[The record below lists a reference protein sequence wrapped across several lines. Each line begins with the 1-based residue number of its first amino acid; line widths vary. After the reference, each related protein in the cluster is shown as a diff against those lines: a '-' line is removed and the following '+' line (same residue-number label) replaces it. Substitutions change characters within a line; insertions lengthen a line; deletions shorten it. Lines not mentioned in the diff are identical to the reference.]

1 MTSIPKTDSTEA
13 IAKVEGL
20 VDLSDLARLAY
31 IYGFPTY
38 EVARLRYRAL
48 SLPRKGKP
56 LALNTFL
63 HSKHLTTSETGIVT
77 AVNADMLLSRA
88 WIDLSR
94 GPLVLQVPDAPAR
107 YYSLALMDFFSNNF
121 AVLGRCSTGK
131 AVGNFLLIGPESKA
145 VGSHGRIAIRA
156 PTNAVWAL
164 VRILVRGP
172 DDLAAVHA
180 LQTRF
185 TISRSGLASDSTVRV
200 ADPLALPVLPLSSA
214 DPLVLFDVLNAVLTE
229 NPPPARDKEI
239 LDRLKTIGVGPSL
252 RFIRDNHTPRQ
263 LDALRE
269 GLASARD
276 LITAQVGFRTL
287 APEQSGARRWPSDG
301 LLARVRSPL
310 TASRASPGWDRG
322 HGWGGPLGRVGDFG
336 TDYLTRAQCALAGL
350 GLLPP
355 EEAMYFS
362 TARDA
367 RGSML
372 DGSMQYFLRF
382 PPGGLPPVDAFW
394 SLTVYR
400 TDENNQ
406 RWLVPNAIGRYSIGN
421 QTLGLRY
428 GRDGSLKISIR
439 RHRPTPD
446 ETGNWLPVPEG
457 PFLLTLRAYLP
468 RSNLRDGTY
477 AIPDVQ
483 IDCVPNNTAHCSVD

>member
-1 MTSIPKTDSTEA
+1 MSSIPKTDSTEA
-13 IAKVEGL
+13 IAKVDGL

-48 SLPRKGKP
+48 SLPRKGRP
-56 LALNTFL
+56 LRLNTFL
-63 HSKHLTTSETGIVT
+63 HSKHLATPETGIVT

-94 GPLVLQVPDAPAR
+94 GPIALQVPDAPAR

-145 VGSHGRIAIRA
+145 VGGHGRIAIRA
-156 PTNAVWAL
+156 PTSAVWAL
-164 VRILVRGP
+164 VRILVHGP

-180 LQTRF
+180 LQTGF

-214 DPLVLFDVLNAVLTE
+214 DLLVFFDVINAVLTE
-229 NPPPARDKEI
+229 NPPPTRDKEI

-252 RFIRDNHTPRQ
+252 RFIRDDYTPRQ

-276 LITAQVGFRTL
+276 LIKAQVGFRTL
-287 APEQSGARRWPSDG
+287 APQQGSARRWPSDG
-301 LLARVRSPL
+301 LLARLSSL
-310 TASRASPGWDRG
+310 TASRANSGWDRR
-322 HGWGGPLGRVGDFG
+322 HGWSGALGQVGDFG

-350 GLLPP
+350 GLLPR

-362 TARDA
+362 TATDA
-367 RGSML
+367 RGGTL

-421 QTLGLRY
+421 HTPGLRY
-428 GRDGSLKISIR
+428 GRDGSLKISIQ

-446 ETGNWLPVPEG
+446 ETENWLPVPEG

-477 AIPDVQ
+477 AVPDVQ
-483 IDCVPNNTAHCSVD
+483 IDRVPNNTAHCAVD